1 MMAVALQHEDV
12 DWSLSITAAVIW
24 NIWIARNKARFED
37 AKASPIYYMMKAK
50 KLVENMWRED
60 NGEIVSASSSMEKC
74 RRWVAIR
81 WIPPP
86 VGVFKL
92 NIDGSSRGN
101 PGAAGAGCVLRDWD
115 GRFIFGLAVPILHA
129 STIMAEAR
137 ALFFGLR
144 ILSFLHLNGVRV
156 LVETDSKFIQQCIRN
171 SSMDTPWETKLSISG
186 RDFTLTQITRRSRHY
201 AGTRDDFGEFAD
213 FCFKQFGDRV
223 KKWVTVNEPS
233 ILATHGY
240 LNGINAPEFYYPE
253 TNGGSHGSSRTTTT
267 NIEDDWDAVAT
278 AEELKGELASLRLG
292 SGLSEKN

>member
-1 MMAVALQHEDV
+1 MMAVVLQHEDV

-74 RRWVAIR
+74 RRWVSIR

-156 LVETDSKFIQQCIRN
+156 LVETDSKFIQQCIRH
-171 SSMDTPWETKLSISG
+171 SSMDTPWEVLSMFEVQAHPCSSW
-186 RDFTLTQITRRSRHY
+186 DCS
-201 AGTRDDFGEFAD
+201 
-213 FCFKQFGDRV
+213 
-223 KKWVTVNEPS
+223 
-233 ILATHGY
+233 Y
-240 LNGINAPEFYYPE
+240 L
-253 TNGGSHGSSRTTTT
+253 
-267 NIEDDWDAVAT
+267 
-278 AEELKGELASLRLG
+278 ELKTNLTKWELPGITTMLRTSPNLQTLIIQKDECECLSLDDEFLQKYDFDE
-292 SGLSEKN
+292 SSYWSSLLSFPCLENTL